1 MRKERLEL
9 KISGMTCSQC
19 EERISRAVR
28 ALPGVLSVTASFPK
42 KQVTVHYN
50 ADLLQEQ
57 KIRDAIEKTGYLV
70 RPDHRSASGSLQK
83 DNRTLQKDHPVF
95 RVLPL
100 FSLAIAAYL
109 FLRML
114 SGFDILNQI
123 PQIDQTV
130 SLLAL
135 FTTGLLT
142 SVHCIAMC
150 GGINLSQSVCLTGG
164 EQSGR
169 HPAGSLRAPLL
180 YNLGRVVSYTVL
192 GGLIGGLGSVLS
204 ISLAVKGALM
214 LAAAVFM
221 ALMGLSMLGWLPAVL
236 VPRLPAGLRKM
247 TAGARSGKGPFVVG
261 LLNGLMPCGPLQAM
275 QVYAL
280 STGSVLYGAL
290 SMMLF
295 AAGTVPLMLGA
306 GAIFAMLKGRFSR
319 AIARV
324 SAVLIILMA
333 FVMLSNAASLFGWN
347 LPGAVSGTGAPGSTT
362 ALSQPASGTPLPSDE
377 SVLKDGSYQATLM
390 DGYQVVTVDLKGSR
404 YPTIK
409 VQTGIPVLFNLR
421 AEKRV
426 LTGCNN
432 AIAIPRFKLEQK
444 LQPGDNVIRF
454 TPDKAGTIPYTC
466 WMGMIPGK
474 ILVVD
479 QLTA

>member
-1 MRKERLEL
+1 MRKEKLDL
-9 KISGMTCSQC
+9 QISGMTCTQC
-19 EERISRAVR
+19 EARIVKAVQ
-28 ALPGVLSVTASFPK
+28 ALPGMLSVTASFPK
-42 KQVTVHYN
+42 KRVSVTYN
-50 ADLLQEQ
+50 ADLLQQQ
-57 KIRDAIEKTGYLV
+57 KIRDAIEKTGYRV
-70 RPDHRSASGSLQK
+70 RPDTRSASDPQK
-83 DNRTLQKDHPVF
+83 QGINQTRRDHPVSL
-95 RVLPL
+95 VLPL
-100 FSLAIAAYL
+100 FLLAIALYL

-114 SGFDILNQI
+114 TGFDILNRI

-130 SLLAL
+130 SFVAL

-150 GGINLSQSVCLTGG
+150 GGINLSQSVCLTGSS
-164 EQSGR
+164 QSDR
-169 HPAGSLRAPLL
+169 QSAGSLRAPLL

-204 ISLAVKGALM
+204 ISLAAKGALM

-221 ALMGLSMLGWLPAVL
+221 ALMGLSMLGWLPAAL
-236 VPRLPAGLRKM
+236 VPRLPTGLRKM
-247 TAGARSGKGPFVVG
+247 TAGARTGRGPFVVG

-280 STGSVLYGAL
+280 STGSVVYGAL
-290 SMMLF
+290 SMFLF

-319 AIARV
+319 SIARV

-333 FVMLSNAASLFGWN
+333 FVMLSNAASLFGWT
-347 LPGAVSGTGAPGSTT
+347 LPMAGSGTGAPGSTM
-362 ALSQPASGTPLPSDE
+362 ALDQPATGTPLPSAE

-409 VQTGIPVLFNLR
+409 VQAGVPVLFNLR

>member
-1 MRKERLEL
+1 MRKERIDLQ
-9 KISGMTCSQC
+9 ITGMTCSQC
-19 EERISRAVR
+19 EERIVKAVR
-28 ALPGVLSVTASFPK
+28 TLPGVLSVTASFPK
-42 KQVTVHYN
+42 KQVTVHFN
-50 ADLLQEQ
+50 ADLLQSQ
-57 KIRDAIEKTGYLV
+57 KIKNAIEQAGYLV
-70 RPDHRSASGSLQK
+70 RPDSRFTSDPLKQDK
-83 DNRTLQKDHPVF
+83 RQTRQDHPVS

-100 FSLAIAAYL
+100 FLLAIAVYL
-109 FLRML
+109 LLRML
-114 SGFDILNQI
+114 SGFDILNRI

-130 SLLAL
+130 SFLAL

-164 EQSGR
+164 EQAERLS
-169 HPAGSLRAPLL
+169 AGNLRAPLL

-204 ISLAVKGALM
+204 ISLAAKGALM
-214 LAAAVFM
+214 LAAALFM
-221 ALMGLSMLGWLPAVL
+221 TLMGLSMLGWLPPAL
-236 VPRLPAGLRKM
+236 VPRLPVGLRKL
-247 TAGARSGKGPFVVG
+247 TAGARTGKGPFVVG

-290 SMMLF
+290 SMLLF

-306 GAIFAMLKGRFSR
+306 GAVFAMLKGRFSR
-319 AIARV
+319 SIARV

-333 FVMLSNAASLFGWN
+333 FVMLSNAASLFGWTM
-347 LPGAVSGTGAPGSTT
+347 PFSASETGTPGSATV
-362 ALSQPASGTPLPSDE
+362 LSQPVSGTPLPSAE

-409 VQTGIPVLFNLR
+409 VQAGVPVLFNLR